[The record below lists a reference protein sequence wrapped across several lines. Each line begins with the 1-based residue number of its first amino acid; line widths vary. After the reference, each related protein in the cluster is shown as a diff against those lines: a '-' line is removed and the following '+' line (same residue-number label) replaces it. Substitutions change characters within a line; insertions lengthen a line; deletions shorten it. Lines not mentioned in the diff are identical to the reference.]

1 MARSPSKSLTPTV
14 ANPPDSEIPCPGS
27 RKHGRTPSG
36 LLPHVRFTK
45 DGGGR
50 SASQH
55 LPGPFPRSQR
65 GGARPLGPAML
76 RAAVVSSMTQRGV
89 WS

>member
-55 LPGPFPRSQR
+55 LPGPFPPLS
-65 GGARPLGPAML
+65 ARRCETA
-76 RAAVVSSMTQRGV
+76 RARDASGRRC
-89 WS
+89 